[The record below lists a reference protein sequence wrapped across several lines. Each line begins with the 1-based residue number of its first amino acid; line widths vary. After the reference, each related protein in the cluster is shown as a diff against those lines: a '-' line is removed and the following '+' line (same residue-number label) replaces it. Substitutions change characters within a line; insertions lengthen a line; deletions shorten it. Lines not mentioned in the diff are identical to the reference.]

1 MSSFILSTSS
11 SFSRAELIAKM
22 KMAIPH
28 MANVA
33 YIIYLVALGSN
44 SILINNERWQKRER
58 ERERGGTKNNNNN
71 KKDGKEKTKLKYRT

>member
-22 KMAIPH
+22 KMAMPH

-44 SILINNERWQKRER
+44 SILMRAKQEQQQQNERWQKKRER
-58 ERERGGTKNNNNN
+58 EVEQEQQQKGT
-71 KKDGKEKTKLKYRT
+71 EKQN